1 MKYARSEPHID
12 EMLSSLCAS
21 KWLDAASF
29 DAVAEHKT
37 SFQHHFL
44 RRSDQLS
51 AEEKRN
57 YDMVRSIL
65 VGSFGVCELSLVNS
79 HVPHCSCRFMY
90 CLVIRSSSPPM

>member
-1 MKYARSEPHID
+1 VHGAFTSEFAVFRRPIFWSERLWQNARKSMKYARSEPHID

-44 RRSDQLS
+44 RRSDKLS

-65 VGSFGVCELSLVNS
+65 VRSFGA
-79 HVPHCSCRFMY
+79 
-90 CLVIRSSSPPM
+90 

>member
-44 RRSDQLS
+44 RRSDKLG
-51 AEEKRN
+51 AEEKQN

-65 VGSFGVCELSLVNS
+65 VRSFG
-79 HVPHCSCRFMY
+79 M
-90 CLVIRSSSPPM
+90 